1 MPAPTLPAAPAL
13 PAPVDAPWPNW
24 PVLFGR
30 TRKDGTTPSWKRK
43 LKFTRLGRWYCGLTV
58 GIGLAAINTGNNL
71 LFLVL
76 GLLLG
81 SIVVSGLLSENA
93 VLRVSLQRRL
103 PQAGT
108 AGEPTLVGLVA
119 RRTGKLPAF
128 SLELREAG
136 GEVQGSGYLLVLPA
150 GATEEVTYRFTPQR
164 RGLYKFAQ
172 LEVSTRSPFG
182 FFEKSRPIDA
192 PGALL
197 VYPRVVPA
205 PVVQVRSPGREGEQP
220 RQRVGH
226 GQEVH
231 GLRDHRVGEDV
242 RSIHW
247 KSSAR
252 AARLVAVE
260 REEERRVRVCVEL
273 DHRGLTGEP
282 LERAIEL
289 AAALFVR
296 SLDQGAEAALALSGY
311 TLPPS
316 SGPEQVR
323 LGLTALALLEP
334 LPAGAPPPAPPPAVT
349 LLTVTL
355 PSPAG
360 PTGGAP

>member
-1 MPAPTLPAAPAL
+1 VAE
-13 PAPVDAPWPNW
+13 APWPNW
-24 PVLFGR
+24 PVFFGR
-30 TRKDGTTPSWKRK
+30 TRKDGSTPSWRRK
-43 LKFTRLGRWYCGLTV
+43 LKFTRLGRWYCGLTL

-81 SIVVSGLLSENA
+81 SIVVSGIISENA
-93 VLRVSLQRRL
+93 LLRVSLSRRL
-103 PQAGT
+103 PQAAT

-119 RRTGKLPAF
+119 RRSGRLPGF

-136 GEVQGSGYLLVLPA
+136 GEVEGKGYLLVLPA
-150 GATEEVTYRFTPQR
+150 GATQEVTYRFTPQR
-164 RGLYKFAQ
+164 RGLHKFAQ

-182 FFEKSRPIDA
+182 LFEKSRPIDA
-192 PGALL
+192 PDELL
-197 VYPRVVPA
+197 VYPRAVP
-205 PVVQVRSPGREGEQP
+205 PPPVQVRSPGREGDQP

-231 GLRDHRVGEDV
+231 GLRDHRAGEDV

-260 REEERRVRVCVEL
+260 REEERRARVCVEL
-273 DHRGLTGEP
+273 DHRGLSGEP
-282 LERAIEL
+282 LERAVEQ

-311 TLPPS
+311 TLPAA

-323 LGLTALALLEP
+323 QGLRALALAEAAPLSAPEP
-334 LPAGAPPPAPPPAVT
+334 RSPPGVSVLTVRPAG
-349 LLTVTL
+349 
-355 PSPAG
+355 
-360 PTGGAP
+360 GAS

>member
-1 MPAPTLPAAPAL
+1 MPAPTLPAAPLA
-13 PAPVDAPWPNW
+13 PAASDAPWPNW

-30 TRKDGTTPSWKRK
+30 TRKDGSTPAWKRK

-81 SIVVSGLLSENA
+81 SIVVSGILSENA
-93 VLRVSLQRRL
+93 VARVSLQRRL
-103 PQAGT
+103 PQACT

-136 GEVQGSGYLLVLPA
+136 GEVLGSGYLLVLPA
-150 GATEEVTYRFTPQR
+150 GATQEVTYRFTPPR
-164 RGLYKFAQ
+164 RGLHRFAQ

-182 FFEKSRPIDA
+182 LFEKSRPIDA
-192 PGALL
+192 VAELL
-197 VYPRVVPA
+197 AYPRVVP
-205 PVVQVRSPGREGEQP
+205 PPPVQVRAPGREGEHP
-220 RQRVGH
+220 RQRVGQ

-231 GLRDHRVGEDV
+231 GLRDHRTGEDV

-252 AARLVAVE
+252 ANRLVAVE
-260 REEERRVRVCVEL
+260 REEERRARVCIVL
-273 DHRGLTGEP
+273 DHRGLEGEP
-282 LERAIEL
+282 LERAIEQ

-316 SGPEQVR
+316 SGPEQLR
-323 LGLTALALLEP
+323 QGLTALALALP
-334 LPAGAPPPAPPPAVT
+334 LPAGAPPPLPPPGLMLITAALV
-349 LLTVTL
+349 
-355 PSPAG
+355 
-360 PTGGAP
+360 GAAP